1 MATAADAD
9 DEAEAE
15 DEKDGGES
23 GGGFVFCA
31 FHSIGDNRHSPRPAE
46 CTLGRE

>member
-15 DEKDGGES
+15 DGGES

-31 FHSIGDNRHSPRPAE
+31 FHIGDNRHSPRPAE

>member
-1 MATAADAD
+1 MAMAADAD

-23 GGGFVFCA
+23 GGFVFCA
-31 FHSIGDNRHSPRPAE
+31 FHIGDDRHSPRPAE